1 MYQPNQD
8 GHTLILK
15 RSHKSKDDPR
25 IDEEFLYQLFV
36 LFLFL
41 DFLVCLYSIKLV
53 R

>member
-15 RSHKSKDDPR
+15 RSRKSKDDPR

-36 LFLFL
+36 LFL